1 MTGDEVV
8 SKEAYLS
15 QLERRHGSFKLDVSS
30 LRGLFSLENRVF
42 FDCFDRDVEKCL
54 KEVLQARDMDH
65 FLVLYLARKKSGQ
78 GTERKVL
85 REAVFKNISKET
97 VRHFAARFEKTLE
110 RVTKL
115 SVESAGLEYLECVGF
130 SYTTQ
135 RDFERLLKQA
145 SALREGENPPSLPQ
159 VEPSYQKS
167 KSVTRVVRPSKI
179 D

>member
-1 MTGDEVV
+1 MV
-8 SKEAYLS
+8 SKETYLS
-15 QLERRHGSFKLDVSS
+15 QLERRHGPFKLDVSP

-54 KEVLQARDMDH
+54 REVLNAMDMDH

-78 GTERKVL
+78 GTEGKVL

-97 VRHFAARFEKTLE
+97 IRHFAARFEKTLE

-115 SVESAGLEYLECVGF
+115 SVESAGLQYMECVGF

-135 RDFERLLKQA
+135 RDFERLLRQA
-145 SALREGENPPSLPQ
+145 SALREGKKLPSPP
-159 VEPSYQKS
+159 
-167 KSVTRVVRPSKI
+167 
-179 D
+179 